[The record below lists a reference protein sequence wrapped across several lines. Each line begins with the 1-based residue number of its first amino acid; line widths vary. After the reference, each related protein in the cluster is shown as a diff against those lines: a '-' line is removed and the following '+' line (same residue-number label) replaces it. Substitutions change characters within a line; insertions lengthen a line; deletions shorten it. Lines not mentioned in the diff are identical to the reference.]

1 MSEIKEDNVEE
12 KEKSEEEEKLE
23 ILEKLHM
30 LELEGERLSRNFTR
44 NDSLSEL
51 KFWHQHAI
59 RRQRKQKEQD
69 QYQQIATTFVSA
81 AAAFGMAFGTV
92 LLDEASK
99 RKKEGEKS
107 IVCVLCKAKNTIP
120 LSNSPAFHCEN
131 DCAICMDA
139 KACIFQPQCGHIVL
153 CAKCFRM

>member
-1 MSEIKEDNVEE
+1 MNEVKEDNFE
-12 KEKSEEEEKLE
+12 EKSEEEEKLD
-23 ILEKLHM
+23 ILERLYA
-30 LELEGERLSRNFTR
+30 LEFYGVKLSRNFSR

-59 RRQRKQKEQD
+59 RLQRKQKEQD
-69 QYQQIATTFVSA
+69 QYHQIAKTFVSA

-92 LLDEASK
+92 LLDEARK
-99 RKKEGEKS
+99 RKKEEENS